1 MIDIIKIIENLNLN
15 RVHDHGDT
23 SFLMLSNRVAATT
36 TTTKLGSLNMKISV

>member
-15 RVHDHGDT
+15 RVYDHGDI
-23 SFLMLSNRVAATT
+23 SFLMLRNHVATAT